1 MSGWRPATE
10 LEAAEI
16 DDARF
21 EAEVLLRHATGLSR
35 AQLYASLT
43 DEIDPAAQQRFA
55 TALAERTTRKP
66 LAYITGTREF
76 YRLEFRVTP
85 DVLIPRPE
93 SELLVD
99 AALRSHA
106 SGADA
111 QRAGRGCGRGIG
123 RDRDCAGQAST
134 RRGTGLH
141 RHLAGTR
148 WSSPATNA
156 QRLLRRPRAA
166 FVQGDLL
173 TPLSGPFHCV
183 VANLPYIPEQR
194 LPELEPEVAEHE
206 PRVALTPGTRGTE
219 LTLRLITQLPSR
231 LHPNGIAVLENRSG
245 TGGRHR
251 RGRPPTAAQR
261 RDSHPQ
267 RHLRTAPRRAHH
279 HRMTT
284 PHDQLP
290 SPADAPVQGYCE
302 PRFAAV
308 REQFQRNFAERSET
322 GAALA
327 VTLGGELVIDLW
339 GGWTDARHTK
349 PWAEDTIVCCYS
361 VGKAI
366 CAILSWRMA
375 ERGELEID
383 RRVAEYWPRVRAAGQ
398 GGDSVS
404 LHFDAPGRTG
414 RDPPTRCRAGRCSTG
429 S

>member
-1 MSGWRPATE
+1 MTAPAMLRDIWMAAATE

-99 AALRSHA
+99 AALDHMRQA
-106 SGADA
+106 RMRNAQVADVGAGSGAI
-111 QRAGRGCGRGIG
+111 GI
-123 RDRDCAGQAST
+123 ALAKH
-134 RRGTGLH
+134 RRGVELVCTDISRDALVVA
-141 RHLAGTR
+141 RD
-148 WSSPATNA
+148 NA

-194 LPELEPEVAEHE
+194 LTELEPEVAEHE

-231 LHPNGIAVLENRSG
+231 LHPNGIAVLEIDPG
-245 TGGRHR
+245 QEVAIAE
-251 RGRPPTAAQR
+251 AARQLLPNAEIHILN
-261 RDSHPQ
+261 DISEQ
-267 RHLRTAPRRAHH
+267 PR
-279 HRMTT
+279 
-284 PHDQLP
+284 
-290 SPADAPVQGYCE
+290 
-302 PRFAAV
+302 AV
-308 REQFQRNFAERSET
+308 RI
-322 GAALA
+322 
-327 VTLGGELVIDLW
+327 VT
-339 GGWTDARHTK
+339 A
-349 PWAEDTIVCCYS
+349 
-361 VGKAI
+361 
-366 CAILSWRMA
+366 
-375 ERGELEID
+375 
-383 RRVAEYWPRVRAAGQ
+383 
-398 GGDSVS
+398 
-404 LHFDAPGRTG
+404 
-414 RDPPTRCRAGRCSTG
+414 
-429 S
+429 

>member
-1 MSGWRPATE
+1 MTAPAVLRDVWMAAATE

-99 AALRSHA
+99 AALDHMRQA
-106 SGADA
+106 RMRNAQVADVGAGSGAI
-111 QRAGRGCGRGIG
+111 GI
-123 RDRDCAGQAST
+123 ALAKH
-134 RRGTGLH
+134 RRGVELVCTDISRDALVVA
-141 RHLAGTR
+141 RD
-148 WSSPATNA
+148 NA

-194 LPELEPEVAEHE
+194 LTELEPEVAEHE

-231 LHPNGIAVLENRSG
+231 LHPNGIAVLEIDPG
-245 TGGRHR
+245 QEVAIAE
-251 RGRPPTAAQR
+251 AARQLLPNAEIHILN
-261 RDSHPQ
+261 DISEQ
-267 RHLRTAPRRAHH
+267 PR
-279 HRMTT
+279 
-284 PHDQLP
+284 
-290 SPADAPVQGYCE
+290 
-302 PRFAAV
+302 AV
-308 REQFQRNFAERSET
+308 RI
-322 GAALA
+322 
-327 VTLGGELVIDLW
+327 VT
-339 GGWTDARHTK
+339 A
-349 PWAEDTIVCCYS
+349 
-361 VGKAI
+361 
-366 CAILSWRMA
+366 
-375 ERGELEID
+375 
-383 RRVAEYWPRVRAAGQ
+383 
-398 GGDSVS
+398 
-404 LHFDAPGRTG
+404 
-414 RDPPTRCRAGRCSTG
+414 
-429 S
+429 